1 MINQEEIYK
10 LLQSE
15 DWKSLIDIFYER
27 KDLIKK
33 DSLLTQSIET
43 TLSVITQKAIELE
56 ESPNFVD
63 NLESILLLGAGKFI
77 TLKEEQKEAIT
88 LAIVNGK
95 KETNISYCYQYAK
108 AYPDNEM
115 CKAVII
121 EYEKEL
127 PKELNHSKVENL
139 YVTENKDIE
148 TKNDFRKSLFNS
160 IQEVEFYLALKRV
173 FDSYQVY
180 PNVGL
185 SSILDFDSLKDN
197 LTSQE
202 RTFFFQTSVDFVVLE
217 PFRNYFPIYFFEIDS
232 VWHDAY
238 EQIQKDKIKDKIFSL
253 SGQKLIRIR
262 KVDNSIDEQEFEK
275 LLHEIRKEITSG

>member
-10 LLQSE
+10 LLQHE
-15 DWKSLIDIFYER
+15 DWKSLIDVFYKR

-33 DSLLTQSIET
+33 DPLLIQSLET
-43 TLSVITQKAIELE
+43 TLSVVTQKALELE
-56 ESPNFVD
+56 DSLDFVD
-63 NLESILLLGAGKFI
+63 NLESILLLGAGRFI
-77 TLKEEQKEAIT
+77 ELKEEQKEAIT

-108 AYPDNEM
+108 KYPENKM

-127 PKELNHSKVENL
+127 PKEFNHSQVDNL

-185 SSILDFDSLKDN
+185 SSILDFDSLKDS
-197 LTSQE
+197 LTTKE

-217 PFRNYFPIYFFEIDS
+217 PFRNYYPIYFFEIDS
-232 VWHDAY
+232 IWHDTSK
-238 EQIQKDKIKDKIFSL
+238 QIEKDKMKDKIFSV

-275 LLHEIRKEITSG
+275 LLHEIREEITSG